1 MRNHLLID
9 RRRAAAVMLCAAIL
23 LSACGTA
30 ATAVPTRSPM
40 STPAPTLPATTSTA
54 PTEAASTRPIPILAY
69 YYIWFDPTS
78 WDKNKIDYPLLG
90 KYSSSDPVVMRQH
103 IQWAKA
109 AGITGF
115 LVSWKSTPTLNSRL
129 DQLVK
134 IAQDEN
140 FKLGII
146 YQGLDYN
153 RNPIPVATV
162 GNDLDYFIAHYADQP
177 VFNIFGK
184 PLFIWSGTWKFTTQ
198 EIASVSTQ
206 ARRDKVLFL
215 ASDRDVAGI
224 QRLKGLIDGDA
235 YYFSSVNPDTFS
247 NYQGKLNAMAQAVH
261 DTHGLWIAPA
271 SPGFDARLI
280 GGTTVVDRKNGDT
293 LKTELNVAW
302 QSSPDAVGLIS
313 WNEFSENSYIEPSEK
328 YGKQDL
334 DLLTTLVQNPL
345 RGNAPAFGSAF
356 SFDSSDPGTGTE
368 GFALKI
374 AAIGMVAALIVGG
387 MIAIARRH

>member
-1 MRNHLLID
+1 MRNYFLID
-9 RRRAAAVMLCAAIL
+9 RRRAAAVILCAAIL

-30 ATAVPTRSPM
+30 ATAVPPQPTV
-40 STPAPTLPATTSTA
+40 STQPATAAATG
-54 PTEAASTRPIPILAY
+54 EAASARPIPILAY

-153 RNPIPVATV
+153 RNPIPVSTV
-162 GNDLDYFIAHYADQP
+162 GNDLDYFIAHYASQP
-177 VFNIFGK
+177 VFDIFGK
-184 PLFIWSGTWKFTTQ
+184 PLFIWSGTWKFSTQ
-198 EIASVSTQ
+198 DIASVSTQ

-261 DTHGLWIAPA
+261 ATHGLWIAPA

-293 LKTELNVAW
+293 LKTEMSAAW
-302 QSSPDAVGLIS
+302 QSSPDAIGLIS
-313 WNEFSENSYIEPSEK
+313 WNEFSENSYVEPSEK
-328 YGKQDL
+328 YGKQYL
-334 DLLTTLVQNPL
+334 DLLTTLSQNPPHG
-345 RGNAPAFGSAF
+345 GNPGFAANFG
-356 SFDSSDPGTGTE
+356 FDSSDPGTGTE

-374 AAIGMVAALIVGG
+374 AALGMVALLIVGG
-387 MIAIARRH
+387 MVAIARRH